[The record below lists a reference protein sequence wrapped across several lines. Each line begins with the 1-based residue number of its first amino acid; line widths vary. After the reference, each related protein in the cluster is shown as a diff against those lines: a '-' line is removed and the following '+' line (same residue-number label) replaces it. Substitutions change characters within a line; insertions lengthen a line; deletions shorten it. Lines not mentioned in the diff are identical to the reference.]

1 MVRLAFTTDPAEFL
15 AGAGDWLATDPVVNT
30 VVTTMAERE
39 AKECAEGARA
49 PVDRPYWWLTVHD
62 DADVVVGA
70 AMRTADF
77 SPYPLFVLALPE
89 SATVAL
95 ARELHSRGEDVGG
108 VNGTRPAADE
118 VAEEYARL
126 CGRKV
131 EVVEHTR
138 LFELEDLVPPGPVS
152 GRIRVVRRDEAE
164 LAVAWY
170 DAFTDEVGEQADRVT
185 AEEPR
190 SRHSLQSM
198 LRRVEQDRVCFWVDD
213 DDRPLQVTGF
223 NAPAYGVARIGPVY
237 TPREHRG
244 RGYASAAVAA
254 VSQRLRQEDVRVCLY
269 TDQANPAANRMYL
282 DLGFRRVLDQT
293 SLLLEPASSRSA
305 QRPITRPA
313 PV

>member
-15 AGAGDWLATDPVVNT
+15 AEAGDWLATDPVVNT

-39 AKECAEGARA
+39 AEERAEGAGA
-49 PVDRPYWWLTVHD
+49 PDDRPYWWLTVYD
-62 DADVVVGA
+62 DAGAVVGA

-89 SATVAL
+89 PATVAL

-108 VNGTRPAADE
+108 VNGARPTADE

-138 LFELEDLVPPGPVS
+138 LFELDDLIPPTPVP
-152 GRIRVVRRDEAE
+152 GRIRAVRTEEAE

-170 DAFTDEVGEQADRVT
+170 DAFSHEADEQAGRVT
-185 AEEPR
+185 GDEPR
-190 SRHSLQSM
+190 MRHKLASM
-198 LRRVEQDRVCFWVDD
+198 LERIEQERVCFWVDD
-213 DDRPLQVTGF
+213 EDHPLQITGF
-223 NAPAYGVARIGPVY
+223 NPPAYGVARIGPVY

-254 VSQRLRQEDVRVCLY
+254 VSLRLCEEGIRVCLY
-269 TDQANPAANRMYL
+269 TDQANPVSNRMYQ
-282 DLGFRRVLDQT
+282 DLGFRRVLDQA
-293 SLLLEPASSRSA
+293 SLHLEPASSRSA